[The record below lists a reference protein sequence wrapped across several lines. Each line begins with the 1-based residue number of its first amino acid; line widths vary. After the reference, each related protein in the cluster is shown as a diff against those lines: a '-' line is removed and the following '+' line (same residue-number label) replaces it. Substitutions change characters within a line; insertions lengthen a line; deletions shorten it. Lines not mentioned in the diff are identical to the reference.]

1 MKRILVI
8 LFILGLVHS
17 SYASISNDSI
27 ISTAVK
33 QYNDGLYQDAI
44 KSYDLVLESGF
55 ESAEIYYNKGNS
67 YFKLNDLPSAILFYE
82 KARKLKPN
90 DKDIQFNLNVAN
102 SRIIDNIESVP
113 EIFLKTW
120 WNNFYNMFSA
130 NGWTKITIGLFI
142 IFLLFVSIYILS
154 SNRFIKKLFFGIGVI
169 FFLSTLFSFALSYQK
184 YYYSIE
190 QKEAIVFQATVT
202 IKSSPNKNSVDL
214 FVIHEGTK
222 VYISDEL
229 DGWYEIKIANGSVGW
244 LPKSSTK
251 LI

>member
-8 LFILGLVHS
+8 LFIFGLVHTS
-17 SYASISNDSI
+17 IASVSNDTL
-27 ISTAVK
+27 ISQAVQ
-33 QYNDGLYQDAI
+33 QYNTGMYENAI

-55 ESAEIYYNKGNS
+55 ESSEIYYNIGNS

-82 KARKLKPN
+82 KAKKLKPN
-90 DKDIQFNLNVAN
+90 DKDIQYNLNVAN

-130 NGWTKITIGLFI
+130 NGWARITIGLFI
-142 IFLLFVSIYILS
+142 VFLMFVSIYFLS
-154 SNRFIKKLFFGIGVI
+154 SNRIIKKLFFGIGVL
-169 FFLSTLFSFALSYQK
+169 FLLATLFSFALSYQK

-190 QKEAIVFQATVT
+190 QKEAIVFQPTVT

-244 LPKSSTK
+244 LLKSTTK